1 MNCKM
6 QIFSPVQF
14 LVLDLWSVDPYPVG
28 KNSVSAKTPLY
39 KNFNILR
46 TLCNEKRKT
55 YMLNFRL
62 LNLNLMVM
70 RDE

>member
-46 TLCNEKRKT
+46 TLCNEKLKD
-55 YMLNFRL
+55 FHAKF
-62 LNLNLMVM
+62 
-70 RDE
+70 

>member
-6 QIFSPVQF
+6 RIFSPVQF

-28 KNSVSAKTPLY
+28 KNSVSAKTPSD

-46 TLCNEKRKT
+46 TLCNEKLKT

-62 LNLNLMVM
+62 LNLNLMVI